1 MQAITEQFVDQIT
14 QATAAGTTVRIV
26 GGNSKAFLGNVSN
39 GSPLETTAYHGI
51 ISYEPTELYIT
62 VRSGTPVSEVE
73 QVLLQSRQM
82 LAFEP
87 PRHSER
93 TTIGGIIASGLSG
106 PRRPYAGSARDFILG
121 ITCLNGRGQLLRF
134 GGQVMKNVAGY
145 DLSRLLT
152 GSFGTLGVIL
162 DVTLKVL
169 PIPEH
174 EITCS
179 MKMSL
184 PQARQKLIDISR
196 QAIPVTAAA
205 YENETLRI
213 RLSGKKVLLD
223 ETTGLLNMQVD
234 QDSHSFW
241 QQLRDH
247 KHGLFETAQDC
258 WRLSLPVTA
267 NPEFNDEAFILDW
280 GGAQYWLSSARS
292 AEAIFQQAQELGG
305 SATLFCN
312 NSKQQACFQ
321 PLAAAVHRL
330 HEGLKQAFDPQRVLN
345 PGKMYAGL

>member
-1 MQAITEQFVDQIT
+1 MQAITEQFVDQIMH
-14 QATAAGTTVRIV
+14 AADAGSAIRII
-26 GGNSKAFLGNVSN
+26 GGNSKAFLGNDTN
-39 GSPLETTAYHGI
+39 GDPLETTAYRGI

-73 QVLLQSRQM
+73 QVLSQSRQM

-87 PRHSER
+87 PRHSEK

-106 PRRPYAGSARDFILG
+106 PRRPYAGAARDFILG
-121 ITCLNGRGQLLRF
+121 ITCLNGKGQLLRF

-162 DVTLKVL
+162 DITLKVL

-174 EITCS
+174 EMTCS
-179 MKMSL
+179 MKTSF
-184 PQARQKLIDISR
+184 PQARQKLLDLSR
-196 QAIPVTAAA
+196 ETIPVTAAA

-213 RLSGKKVLLD
+213 RLSGKKALLD
-223 ETTGLLNMQVD
+223 ETTGSLGMQVD
-234 QDSHSFW
+234 QDGHVFW

-247 KHGLFETAQDC
+247 QHGLFETAQDC

-267 NPEFNDEAFILDW
+267 IPEFNDEAFILDW
-280 GGAQYWLSSARS
+280 GGAQYWFASARS
-292 AEAIFQQAQELGG
+292 AEAIFQQAQELEG

-312 NSKQQACFQ
+312 NSKQEACFQ
-321 PLAAAVHRL
+321 PLASAVYKL
-330 HEGLKQAFDPQRVLN
+330 HEGLKQAFDPQRVFN